1 MGRVRER
8 RERESLYALIQFFES
23 AMSFYWDP
31 GNMPVLG
38 RVIWPRKGSRKV
50 PICGGME
57 GEGIIF
63 ISEGLCLSVECL
75 SLVQIY
81 SVPESG

>member
-23 AMSFYWDP
+23 AMRFYWDP

-50 PICGGME
+50 PFAGVWRE
-57 GEGIIF
+57 REIIF
-63 ISEGLCLSVECL
+63 FSEGQTVCVCL
-75 SLVQIY
+75 
-81 SVPESG
+81 